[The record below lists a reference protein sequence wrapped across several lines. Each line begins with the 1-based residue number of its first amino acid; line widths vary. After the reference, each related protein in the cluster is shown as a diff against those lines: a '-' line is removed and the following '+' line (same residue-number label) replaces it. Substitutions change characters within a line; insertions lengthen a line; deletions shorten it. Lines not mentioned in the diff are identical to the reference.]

1 MSTPPVNPE
10 VGLKRSLLNRL
21 RLGQRLTLLS
31 VGSHVLLA
39 SGMLL
44 VAWYE
49 LEAGARRS
57 AAERADANMRVAWE
71 VLRSYGRAFSVV
83 DGRLMVGD
91 HVLNDDQATVDK
103 ISALVGGNV
112 SIYLNGVKIATNV
125 SSSDGTRA
133 IGTPMRNANYD
144 AIVASKAP
152 FRGSAETNTRSYMT
166 ADDPILDDGGRVI
179 GVLHVG
185 ADKTAF
191 LDPARRAMRTM
202 AYAMA
207 ALTVLVVI
215 SKHLYVKFRLIRP
228 LHRCIHAMN
237 RLAAGDLT
245 VETPR
250 KLRGDEVGDIKR
262 AITAFKVHGLE
273 LERLQQENRDA
284 AIRAAEQRRAE
295 ILKIADQFEVAVGQI
310 VETLSTA
317 SSELETSAGSLMI
330 TANKSEKLA
339 DAVLEAADS
348 AAANVQSTTSA
359 SEQLRSSIEQVSR
372 RVQDATHIA
381 SAAVKQAEQTND
393 RISLLAQTANRIGDV
408 VELINN
414 IAGQTN
420 LLALNAT
427 IEAARAG
434 DAGRGFAVVAGEVKA
449 LAEQTAKATGEISQ
463 QIAAVQSATGDAVG
477 AIREIGATIGRM
489 SEIAALIAASV
500 GGQSEAT
507 SKIADNAEQATLS
520 TLRVNENIRELQ
532 SRVTATAS
540 SSIQVQSAA
549 QSLWMDSNRL
559 QEQVG
564 ELLGR
569 VRAA

>member
-1 MSTPPVNPE
+1 
-10 VGLKRSLLNRL
+10 
-21 RLGQRLTLLS
+21 
-31 VGSHVLLA
+31 
-39 SGMLL
+39 
-44 VAWYE
+44 
-49 LEAGARRS
+49 
-57 AAERADANMRVAWE
+57 
-71 VLRSYGRAFSVV
+71 
-83 DGRLMVGD
+83 
-91 HVLNDDQATVDK
+91 
-103 ISALVGGNV
+103 
-112 SIYLNGVKIATNV
+112 
-125 SSSDGTRA
+125 
-133 IGTPMRNANYD
+133 
-144 AIVASKAP
+144 
-152 FRGSAETNTRSYMT
+152 
-166 ADDPILDDGGRVI
+166 
-179 GVLHVG
+179 
-185 ADKTAF
+185 
-191 LDPARRAMRTM
+191 
-202 AYAMA
+202 
-207 ALTVLVVI
+207 
-215 SKHLYVKFRLIRP
+215 
-228 LHRCIHAMN
+228 
-237 RLAAGDLT
+237 
-245 VETPR
+245 
-250 KLRGDEVGDIKR
+250 
-262 AITAFKVHGLE
+262 
-273 LERLQQENRDA
+273 
-284 AIRAAEQRRAE
+284 
-295 ILKIADQFEVAVGQI
+295 
-310 VETLSTA
+310 
-317 SSELETSAGSLMI
+317 
-330 TANKSEKLA
+330 
-339 DAVLEAADS
+339 
-348 AAANVQSTTSA
+348 VQSTTSA